1 MENNDNN
8 KELLNALNSEE
19 ALHIG
24 QEVSGEI
31 LSIDD
36 DQAVLGID
44 NTGVEGVIP
53 KRELSINNDTN
64 IHDLIS
70 IGGKISAIII
80 RSGNADKD
88 NQYNYV
94 LSKRRLDARKL
105 WDSIETKASNE
116 EIVQVKVT
124 QAQKSGVV
132 VDVDGLRGFIPGSM
146 LETYFVNDF
155 QNYVGKTLACKIVE
169 IEPSDNR
176 LILSSKVV
184 KQEQQHQK
192 AKEVISKLLPGDV
205 VTGKVVRMTNFGA
218 FVEIDG
224 VDGLIHLSEISYDHI
239 DKPSDVLEVN
249 QEVTVKVINSDPDN
263 ERLGLSIKQAQPS
276 PWEQVKEQIKIGSI
290 LHGKVSQITDFGA
303 FVEVLPGIEGLVHI
317 SQISHKHIAMPSDV
331 LKIGQDVNVK
341 VISLDI
347 DKQRLGLSIKALD
360 DNHNENNDAEKEDI
374 QKYLN
379 NDSTG
384 FSIGDLTNLE

>member
-1 MENNDNN
+1 MYC
-8 KELLNALNSEE
+8 
-19 ALHIG
+19 
-24 QEVSGEI
+24 
-31 LSIDD
+31 
-36 DQAVLGID
+36 
-44 NTGVEGVIP
+44 P
-53 KRELSINNDTN
+53 
-64 IHDLIS
+64 
-70 IGGKISAIII
+70 
-80 RSGNADKD
+80 
-88 NQYNYV
+88 
-94 LSKRRLDARKL
+94 KRRLDARKL

-169 IEPSDNR
+169 IEPSEYR